1 MEVATKLQPTGDRTK
16 LIPGKVTVF
25 WWKSPVFTRTIVHKW
40 AVAIPLRWLLQIWYP
55 LARAQ
60 VKPATSLAPLLHR
73 SVANRRTRPLDTSK
87 HPRKNPSPHIKNTMF
102 IIDHKKSN
110 GKPNQGQLKG
120 VCVKSLGEESYPV
133 PTGVTEAMWF
143 EIGLMAIKCG
153 LWYWLAITSLESN
166 ETA

>member
-40 AVAIPLRWLLQIWYP
+40 AVAIPLCWLLQIWYP

-60 VKPATSLAPLLHR
+60 VKPATSWAPLLHR

-120 VCVKSLGEESYPV
+120 YVWNLWGKKVILCPPGWLRP
-133 PTGVTEAMWF
+133 
-143 EIGLMAIKCG
+143 CG
-153 LWYWLAITSLESN
+153 LKLGSWQLNVGFDTGLPLQV
-166 ETA
+166 